1 MRKEV
6 IVSVA
11 VIATYVLADML
22 GPIIID
28 HAIYTHVIAWTKLM
42 YDALAQL

>member
-6 IVSVA
+6 IASVA

-28 HAIYTHVIAWTKLM
+28 HAIYQHVIAWAKLM
-42 YDALAQL
+42 YEALGKL